1 MNIDACVLQQKDYIV
16 EMRRYFHA
24 HPEVSLKEFK
34 TAARIE
40 EELDKIG
47 VEHVRVGET
56 GIYARI
62 EGRKP
67 TQRPTKKV
75 ALRADMDALGL
86 DDLKSCEYA
95 SQNPGFCHACGH
107 DGHTATLLAAARIL
121 KSKQDEFAGEVRL
134 FFQQAEEIGQG
145 ARQFVAAGLL
155 DGVDRVYGQHVTN
168 TLNVGQVGVV
178 GGPLNASCDF
188 FRIEVKGKSAHV
200 SMPHKGV
207 DALYVASQIVVA
219 LQSIVA
225 RSTDPMES
233 AVVGIGKA
241 WAGSQYNIVAEDAVL
256 EGTVRTFNPSVRE
269 FTNKR
274 LTEIVE
280 NTAHMYGAE
289 ASVIIKNYSNPLIN
303 DMKAAGEVKHVAEKI
318 VGAENIVSDYPKSMM
333 AEDFADY
340 LPHCCGAFAYFGTHS
355 EKAGT
360 DKPNHNGYFDID
372 EQGLLVACSLFVR
385 YALFVLDEQC
395 E

>member
-1 MNIDACVLQQKDYIV
+1 MSIDACVLQQSDYIV

-24 HPEVSLKEFK
+24 HPEISLKEFK

-40 EELDKIG
+40 EELDKCGI
-47 VEHVRVGET
+47 EHTRVGET

-62 EGRKP
+62 IGKKP
-67 TQRPTKKV
+67 SENPTRKV

-86 DDLKSCEYA
+86 DDLKNCEYA
-95 SQNPGFCHACGH
+95 SQNQGFCHACGH

-121 KSKQDEFAGEVRL
+121 KSMENDFSGEVRL

-155 DGVDRVYGQHVTN
+155 EGVDRIYGQHVTN
-168 TLNVGQVGVV
+168 SLNVGQVGIV

-188 FRIEVKGKSAHV
+188 FRVEIKGKSAHV

-219 LQSIVA
+219 LQGIVA
-225 RSTDPMES
+225 RNIDPMEA

-256 EGTVRTFNPSVRE
+256 EGTVRTFNPAVRE

-274 LTEIVE
+274 LTDIVE
-280 NTAHMYGAE
+280 STARMYGAQ
-289 ASVIIKNYSNPLIN
+289 ACVTIKNYSNPLIN
-303 DMKAAGEVKHVAEKI
+303 DQKTAHEVKCVAEEI
-318 VGAENIVSDYPKSMM
+318 VGPANIVADYPKSMM

-355 EKAGT
+355 DKPGT
-360 DKPNHNGYFDID
+360 DRPNHNGHFDID
-372 EQGLLVACSLFVR
+372 EQGLLVACNLYVR
-385 YALFVLDEQC
+385 YALYVLNELK
-395 E
+395 